1 MRISYPCK
9 PWNCHSKNIDCRT
22 KIKLLFYLLW
32 IFFHHLEF
40 AVRWVLIDPS
50 GGTASVLFSFGD
62 EKAVGW
68 CRNGRLWDLV
78 YGSSKG
84 SKLVI
89 RRSRGSKFP
98 GCNFHYQIYD
108 LASRGLYST
117 EATPVT
123 SPAKG
128 YCKSHPS
135 HPPCHHTLTSHTP
148 LYWPFISPLF
158 AVFSSRTNPLSST
171 SSCSLFWC
179 CSSVLWSP

>member
-22 KIKLLFYLLW
+22 KWTTFLPPW

-128 YCKSHPS
+128 YCKSHPHAITLS
-135 HPPCHHTLTSHTP
+135 HHTH
-148 LYWPFISPLF
+148 PFTDLSFPPF
-158 AVFSSRTNPLSST
+158 CCVF
-171 SSCSLFWC
+171 
-179 CSSVLWSP
+179 